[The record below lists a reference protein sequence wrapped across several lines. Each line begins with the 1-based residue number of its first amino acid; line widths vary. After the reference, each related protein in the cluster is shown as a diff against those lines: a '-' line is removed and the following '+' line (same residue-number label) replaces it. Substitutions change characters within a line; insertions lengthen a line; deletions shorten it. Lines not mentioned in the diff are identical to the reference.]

1 MPQNVSAI
9 RDCSLTLRT
18 VACSPASAVKSCGKP
33 AQGRVVRQ
41 SPLQHTP
48 LPRAAPHSPS
58 SKAHPTPA
66 VSPTAVPMPP
76 TVHETSRRAWRSFAA
91 GTNASAVDSDAL
103 PRNEKM
109 TQML

>member
-1 MPQNVSAI
+1 MA
-9 RDCSLTLRT
+9 RE
-18 VACSPASAVKSCGKP
+18 G
-33 AQGRVVRQ
+33 
-41 SPLQHTP
+41 
-48 LPRAAPHSPS
+48 HSPS

-103 PRNEKM
+103 PRKEKM